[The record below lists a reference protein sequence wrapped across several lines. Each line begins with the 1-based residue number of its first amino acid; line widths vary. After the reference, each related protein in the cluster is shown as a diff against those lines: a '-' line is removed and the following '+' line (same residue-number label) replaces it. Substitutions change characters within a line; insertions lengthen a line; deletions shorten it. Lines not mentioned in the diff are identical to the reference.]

1 MKKIFFLI
9 VLLSISFLSACGEE
23 KEELHVYNWGDYI
36 DESVLDEFEDE
47 YNVDVIYE
55 TFPTNEE
62 MYVKIK
68 QGGTSYDVAFPSD
81 YMIEKMI
88 KEDLLYKIDTDNI
101 KNYSNISDRFKNLD
115 LDPNNKYS
123 VPYMWGTVGI
133 LYNKEM
139 VDEEVNSWDIL
150 WDEKYEGEILM
161 IDSQRDSFAV
171 ALKKL
176 GYSLN
181 TTDEKELEEAKEEL
195 INQKDLV
202 LAYVGDEGKDMM
214 VREEAAL
221 SVQWSGDAI
230 YLMEENEN
238 LEYVVP
244 KEGSNL
250 WYDNMV
256 IPKTSENKE
265 LAEEFI
271 DFMSRKDIALKNTE
285 YIGYST
291 PNEKAKEE
299 LPKELQESKVAYPT
313 EEEVEKSEVFLDPGE
328 FLKVYDKLWTEV
340 KASN

>member
-1 MKKIFFLI
+1 MKKIFI
-9 VLLSISFLSACGEE
+9 LLLLVSILFLSSCGED

-36 DESVLDEFEDE
+36 DETVLDEFEKE
-47 YNVDVIYE
+47 YDVNVIYE

-88 KEDLLYKIDTDNI
+88 KEDLLYKIDMNNI
-101 KNYSNISDRFKNLD
+101 TNYDKIDDRFKSLD
-115 LDPNNKYS
+115 FDPNNEYS
-123 VPYMWGTVGI
+123 VPYMWGTMGI
-133 LYNKEM
+133 LYNKNM
-139 VDEEVNSWDIL
+139 VEEKVDSWNIL
-150 WDEKYEGEILM
+150 WNEKYKDEILM

-181 TTDEKELEEAKEEL
+181 STDEQELEKAKQEL
-195 INQKDLV
+195 IKQKDLV

-221 SVQWSGDAI
+221 SAQWSGDAI
-230 YLMEENEN
+230 YLMEENKN
-238 LEYVVP
+238 LDYVVP

-265 LAEEFI
+265 LAEKFI
-271 DFMSRKDIALKNTE
+271 DFMTRKDIALKNTE

-291 PNEKAKEE
+291 PNKEAKQELAEE
-299 LPKELQESKVAYPT
+299 LQKSEIAYPT
-313 EEEVEKSEVFLDPGE
+313 EEQVKNSEVFLDPGE

-340 KASN
+340 KASK

>member
-1 MKKIFFLI
+1 MKKIFILLLLVSI
-9 VLLSISFLSACGEE
+9 VFLSSCGED

-36 DESVLDEFEDE
+36 DETVLDEFEKE
-47 YNVDVIYE
+47 YDVNVIYE

-88 KEDLLYKIDTDNI
+88 KEDLLYKIDMNNI
-101 KNYSNISDRFKNLD
+101 TNYKNIDDRFKNLEF
-115 LDPNNKYS
+115 DPNNEYS
-123 VPYMWGTVGI
+123 VPYMWGTMGI
-133 LYNKEM
+133 LYNKNM
-139 VDEEVNSWDIL
+139 VEQKVDSWDIL
-150 WDEKYEGEILM
+150 WNGKYKDEILM

-181 TTDEKELEEAKEEL
+181 STDVQQLEKAKQEL
-195 INQKDLV
+195 IKQKDLV

-238 LEYVVP
+238 LDYVVP

-265 LAEEFI
+265 LAEKFI
-271 DFMSRKDIALKNTE
+271 DFMTRKDIALKNTE

-291 PNEKAKEE
+291 PNKEAKQE
-299 LPKELQESKVAYPT
+299 LPQELQKSEIAYPT
-313 EEEVEKSEVFLDPGE
+313 EDQVKNSEVFLDPGE

-340 KASN
+340 KASK

>member
-1 MKKIFFLI
+1 MKKIFILLLLVSI
-9 VLLSISFLSACGEE
+9 VFLSSCGED

-36 DESVLDEFEDE
+36 DETVFDEFEKE
-47 YNVDVIYE
+47 YDVNVIYE

-88 KEDLLYKIDTDNI
+88 KEDLLYKIDMNNI
-101 KNYSNISDRFKNLD
+101 TNYKNIDDRFKNLEF
-115 LDPNNKYS
+115 DPNNEYS
-123 VPYMWGTVGI
+123 VPYMWGTMGI
-133 LYNKEM
+133 LYNKDM
-139 VDEEVNSWDIL
+139 VEQKVDSWDIL
-150 WDEKYEGEILM
+150 WNDKYKDEILM

-181 TTDEKELEEAKEEL
+181 STDVQQLEKAKQEL
-195 INQKDLV
+195 IKQKDLV

-238 LEYVVP
+238 LDYVVP

-265 LAEEFI
+265 LAEKFI
-271 DFMSRKDIALKNTE
+271 DFMTRKDIALKNTE

-291 PNEKAKEE
+291 PNKEAKQE
-299 LPKELQESKVAYPT
+299 LPQELQKSEIAYPT
-313 EEEVEKSEVFLDPGE
+313 EDQVKNSEVFLDPGE

-340 KASN
+340 KASK

>member
-1 MKKIFFLI
+1 MKKIFILLLLVSI
-9 VLLSISFLSACGEE
+9 VFLSSCGED

-36 DESVLDEFEDE
+36 DETVLDEFEKE
-47 YNVDVIYE
+47 YDVNVIYE

-88 KEDLLYKIDTDNI
+88 KEDLLYKIDMNNI
-101 KNYSNISDRFKNLD
+101 TNYKNIDDRFKNLEF
-115 LDPNNKYS
+115 DPNNEYS
-123 VPYMWGTVGI
+123 VPYMWGTMGI
-133 LYNKEM
+133 LYNKDM
-139 VDEEVNSWDIL
+139 VEQKVDSWDIL
-150 WDEKYEGEILM
+150 WNDKYKDEILM

-181 TTDEKELEEAKEEL
+181 STDVQQLEKAKQEL
-195 INQKDLV
+195 IKQKDLV

-238 LEYVVP
+238 LDYVVP

-265 LAEEFI
+265 LAEKFI
-271 DFMSRKDIALKNTE
+271 DFMTRKDIALKNTE

-291 PNEKAKEE
+291 PNKEAKQE
-299 LPKELQESKVAYPT
+299 LPQELQKSEIAYPT
-313 EEEVEKSEVFLDPGE
+313 EDQVKNSEVFLDPGE

-340 KASN
+340 KASK